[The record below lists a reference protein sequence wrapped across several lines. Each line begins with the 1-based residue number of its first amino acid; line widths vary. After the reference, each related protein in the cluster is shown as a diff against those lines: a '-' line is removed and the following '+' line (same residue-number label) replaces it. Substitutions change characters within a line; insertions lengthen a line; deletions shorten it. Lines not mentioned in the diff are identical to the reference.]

1 MIKKITLYSKCT
13 APPENAPPRSVAS
26 RETEILKRCL
36 LLVAGGATVLVL
48 AGCGDAG
55 APPVPDMGPLGDGL
69 KVIGYAVIAAAVIVT
84 LGKLL
89 P

>member
-1 MIKKITLYSKCT
+1 MIKKITLYSKGT
-13 APPENAPPRSVAS
+13 GPPGNAS
-26 RETEILKRCL
+26 RQSVVSSETEVIKKCL
-36 LLVAGGATVLVL
+36 LLMAGGIAALML

-55 APPVPDMGPLGDGL
+55 APPVPDLGPLGEGL

-84 LGKLL
+84 LGKLI